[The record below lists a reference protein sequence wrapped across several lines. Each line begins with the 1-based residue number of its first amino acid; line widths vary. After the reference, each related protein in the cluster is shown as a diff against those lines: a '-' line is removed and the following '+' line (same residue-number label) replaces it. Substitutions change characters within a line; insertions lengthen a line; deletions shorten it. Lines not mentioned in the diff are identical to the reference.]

1 MSVDKLFVLSMLL
14 ISLVGCNKNDDKDD
28 IDDPTPV
35 STSHCVTNVAG
46 CEEWPGSFS
55 CASAASCY
63 FTKAECD
70 ESNECNGSDED
81 QGSLDVM
88 NQIVVGSNTFTLREG
103 WLDFGEEGYQYADL
117 VLSEGDIELFT
128 TILDGVQYTW
138 PIAVRAS
145 VAVSAE
151 LYYPGL
157 NFTNGTYVYSEGHPS
172 GQYTFGE
179 GYVELDQNGDR
190 DFSDDEQIAIVS
202 GTIEI
207 QGTASNYSVTINV
220 QLANGLNAR
229 GTYTGSFLVIGE
241 P

>member
-1 MSVDKLFVLSMLL
+1 MEVAKLLILSMILV
-14 ISLVGCNKNDDKDD
+14 SLVGCNKKDDK
-28 IDDPTPV
+28 DDPTPV
-35 STSHCVTNVAG
+35 STSHCVTNVTG

-55 CASAASCY
+55 CTSARNCY
-63 FTKAECD
+63 FTKEECD
-70 ESNECNGSDED
+70 ESNECNGSNED
-81 QGSLDVM
+81 PGSQDAM

-103 WLDFGEEGYQYADL
+103 WLDFGEEGYQSVDL

-138 PIAVRAS
+138 PIAVQAS
-145 VAVSAE
+145 VAISAE

-207 QGTASNYSVTINV
+207 QGADPNYSVTINV
-220 QLANGLNAR
+220 QLANGLNAT